1 MKKIILFFTVSFM
14 YINIA
19 QAEPFMDKALDSWV
33 GYPLESVIKYWGYP
47 DSQQTIAGKNIYIW
61 EEKSEYQ
68 SDTVE
73 RSTIKTDKKGRTYVD
88 THKSGGST
96 YEMLCRKILE
106 VNSDNIVSGYS
117 YKGNICP
124 NAYFLKAK
132 KIVNPENNEWE
143 QRKLEKQA
151 KKRNY

>member
-1 MKKIILFFTVSFM
+1 MKKIILLFIISFM
-14 YINIA
+14 CINTV
-19 QAEPFMDKALDSWV
+19 QAEPFMDKALGSWV

-47 DSQQTIAGKNIYIW
+47 DNQQTIAGKNIYIW
-61 EEKSEYQ
+61 EERSEYQ
-68 SDTVE
+68 GDTYE
-73 RSTIKTDKKGRTYVD
+73 RSTVKTDKKGRTYVD
-88 THKSGGST
+88 KRTSGGTT

-132 KIVNPENNEWE
+132 KLVNPENNEWE

-151 KKRNY
+151 QKGRY